1 MMSGM
6 GRRPIAL
13 IGLMGAGKSAVARL
27 LGERLGASM
36 ADLDA
41 MVEAAEGCAVAEI
54 FARSGEAHF
63 RSCESELLVE
73 VLRTGVRVIAC
84 GGGIV
89 LDPENRRALR
99 EHCRVVWLDVSP
111 AEAARRVSTAGG
123 AGAERPLL
131 AGGAPQER
139 LAALL
144 AVRAPLYAETAH
156 LRVVTDGLSC
166 AEVVE
171 RILAPESPGQ

>member
-1 MMSGM
+1 MD
-6 GRRPIAL
+6 RRPIAL

-41 MVEAAEGCAVAEI
+41 MVEAAEGRAVAEI
-54 FARSGEAHF
+54 FARAGEEHF
-63 RSCESELLVE
+63 RRRESELLTE
-73 VLRTGVRVIAC
+73 VLRTGVRVLAC

-99 EHCRVVWLDVSP
+99 EHCRVVWLEVSP
-111 AEAARRVSTAGG
+111 AEAARRVSAAG
-123 AGAERPLL
+123 APAAERPLL
-131 AGGAPQER
+131 AGDGPCER

-144 AVRAPLYAETAH
+144 AARTPLYEETAH
-156 LRVVTDGLSC
+156 LRVDTDGL
-166 AEVVE
+166 APADVVA
-171 RILAPESPGQ
+171 RILAPESPAR